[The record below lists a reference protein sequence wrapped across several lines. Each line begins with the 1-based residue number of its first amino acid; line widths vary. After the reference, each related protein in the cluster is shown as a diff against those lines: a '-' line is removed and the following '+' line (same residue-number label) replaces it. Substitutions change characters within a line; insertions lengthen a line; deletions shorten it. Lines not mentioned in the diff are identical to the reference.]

1 MISTKKQVQDLFKR
15 LDKLDTKG
23 IKVMLDMITD
33 LDESNIYF
41 TIKAVDRYNNVIEQ
55 ETFSDIPREY
65 LDRYMQKYN
74 KTAEVQ
80 VYKKVNGELIKSTI

>member
-41 TIKAVDRYNNVIEQ
+41 TIKAVDRYNNVIKQ
-55 ETFSDIPREY
+55 ETFTWPESIK
-65 LDRYMQKYN
+65 MQSLCLWHRKGIQ
-74 KTAEVQ
+74 TAH
-80 VYKKVNGELIKSTI
+80 LI